1 MMKAQDSSNNDQR
14 QRTGRYIRRLREE
27 KHYSQTELAREIGV
41 TRQAVCQWESGTTL
55 PKHEYLRS
63 LSAFFGVSVDDL
75 LKGDNETPVPPV
87 IEGVLRAFSD
97 SLESFKAGSW
107 LFGGETNDRNN
118 GNKPNP

>member
-87 IEGVLRAFSD
+87 IEGVLRAF
-97 SLESFKAGSW
+97 
-107 LFGGETNDRNN
+107 
-118 GNKPNP
+118 